1 MVLNPEREHLSPLNI
16 VLNINFFLRK
26 MDCSV
31 KIIFYDEGSL
41 IPKYILTII
50 KEILDNL
57 VVKTESLPPKDCT
70 GNIFTNF

>member
-1 MVLNPEREHLSPLNI
+1 MVLNPERELLSPLNI
-16 VLNINFFLRK
+16 VLHINFFFRK
-26 MDCSV
+26 MNRSV
-31 KIIFYDEGSL
+31 KIIVYDEGSL

>member
-1 MVLNPEREHLSPLNI
+1 MVLNLERELLSPLNI
-16 VLNINFFLRK
+16 VLHINFFRK
-26 MDCSV
+26 MNRSV
-31 KIIFYDEGSL
+31 KIIVYDEGSL

-70 GNIFTNF
+70 GNIFTNL